1 MSTARYEFYPVHKS
15 SVLYSSTSS
24 LNTLDLYLPSPS
36 SSHPDKHNY
45 IHGGAW
51 RDPLISSR
59 TVQPALSYLSPKELP
74 IAGVVSLNYRLS
86 PYPNHPTHP
95 SLPGDVARNARHPA
109 HIEDVLNAI
118 SWLQKGYDIGEE
130 YVLVGHS
137 CGATLAFQVVMDQ
150 WRSTMGTTSGTDYL
164 QMPHAIVGVE
174 GIYDQCQLKE
184 SYKHSEYAAVYQE
197 FLEGAFGND
206 EREWS
211 RASPCNADLAHS
223 WKNGK
228 LAVLA
233 WSKDDELVDELQ
245 LVMMQKALLQGKNE
259 TRRDVMIQLTGKHDD
274 IWENGTQL
282 ANAIRFALHELEG
295 LPSSNIISPSDE
307 FESMSGYAR

>member
-1 MSTARYEFYPVHKS
+1 MLA
-15 SVLYSSTSS
+15 
-24 LNTLDLYLPSPS
+24 NNIPS
-36 SSHPDKHNY
+36 Y

-59 TVQPALSYLSPKELP
+59 TIQPALSYLSPKELP

-86 PYPNHPTHP
+86 PYPTHPTLP
-95 SLPGDVARNARHPA
+95 SLPDDVARNARHPA

-118 SWLQKGYDIGEE
+118 SWLQKEYDIGEE

-150 WRSTMGTTSGTDYL
+150 WRSTIGSASGTEHFE
-164 QMPHAIVGVE
+164 MPHAIVGVE
-174 GIYDQCQLKE
+174 GIYDQFQLKE
-184 SYKHSEYAAVYQE
+184 TYKHSEYAAVYQE
-197 FLEGAFGND
+197 FLEGAFGKD

-211 RASPCNADLAHS
+211 KASPGNADFAHS
-223 WKNGK
+223 WKTGK

-245 LVMMQKALLQGKNE
+245 LVTMRKTLHEGKNE
-259 TRRDVMIQLTGKHDD
+259 NRRDVMIQLTGKHDE
-274 IWENGTQL
+274 IWESGAQL
-282 ANAIRFALHELEG
+282 ANIIQFALHELKG
-295 LPSSNIISPSDE
+295 LPSSNVKSPSDE
-307 FESMSGYAR
+307 CKSMSEYPR